1 MCVKKRLRPDSVWQ
15 SENLYPESLNKL
27 QVRIY
32 SSWAVQDIGN
42 DRNFRN
48 RPKKDPD
55 TRVAFSR
62 DRTDVLQVLM
72 LWKQTRKPRESEGSD
87 ADKP

>member
-1 MCVKKRLRPDSVWQ
+1 MCVKKSLRPDSVWQ

-32 SSWAVQDIGN
+32 SSRALQDIGS

-48 RPKKDPD
+48 GPKKDPG

-62 DRTDVLQVLM
+62 DRTNVIQVLV
-72 LWKQTRKPRESEGSD
+72 LWKQTRKPRESGGSS
-87 ADKP
+87 AG